1 MSPTLIIFCLPI
13 YRSIGQGRNKD
24 FRNVLLSSCDKECK
38 LLNKVVNLV
47 LLLVLLV
54 VILNNFWQ
62 DLLVVEQKSCYLQC
76 LLLSILLLDKSSYTQ
91 GKGSRF
97 QHAEKLQFT
106 EVIVTLSSH
115 VVV

>member
-1 MSPTLIIFCLPI
+1 MNTNFDVCHQRWIIFCLPI

-62 DLLVVEQKSCYLQC
+62 DLLVSGIKIV
-76 LLLSILLLDKSSYTQ
+76 LSPMFVIIYSIVRQIFVYS
-91 GKGSRF
+91 GKGVKISTRR
-97 QHAEKLQFT
+97 KIT
-106 EVIVTLSSH
+106 VY
-115 VVV
+115 